1 MKGSYGLKTHNC
13 EDEDDQSVE
22 AVEDDNDFAE
32 DCEDFTEDGVRTLL
46 KKMVK
51 TLLKK
56 MVASLLKMVTTRL
69 MM

>member
-22 AVEDDNDFAE
+22 DGSDFAE

-46 KKMVK
+46 MKMVK